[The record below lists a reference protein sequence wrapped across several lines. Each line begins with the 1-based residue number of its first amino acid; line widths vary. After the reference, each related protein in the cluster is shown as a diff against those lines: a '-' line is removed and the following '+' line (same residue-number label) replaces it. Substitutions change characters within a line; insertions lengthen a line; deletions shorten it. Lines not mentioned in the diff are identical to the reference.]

1 MVQAGGELWGGPGK
15 WADPHHNLRV
25 GPILTLNGLDVG
37 VREEGG
43 GWHQV
48 KSEGVELRI
57 RRVEVCKEQVKVVGK
72 PKIELMGMDSRE
84 T

>member
-1 MVQAGGELWGGPGK
+1 
-15 WADPHHNLRV
+15 
-25 GPILTLNGLDVG
+25 

>member
-15 WADPHHNLRV
+15 WTDPHHNLRV